1 MNFFQSLWHRI
12 TRQELIDTLYQ
23 TINKNLQT
31 IEELNSQEQE
41 YKNTILEKEKLLKG
55 YADLMAERDEEI
67 EDLISELNT
76 FKPSQEEQTLQSF
89 WDNKY
94 NTGII
99 TYKGRY
105 LVTGEQIPVPVN
117 LLITPNDPVIIQDLK
132 DWKLYNTKE
141 DPETLIPKIYKKYFD
156 KYYKYR
162 FDKDSW
168 GKAEMWEY
176 FYEMREKSKIK
187 KEEKLPYDCDS
198 HAQALAG
205 YYIAAGVPRWRV
217 RVVVGN
223 TSIGAHSTVHAYS
236 MLDNRW
242 HHLNSTYGS
251 THKTKISS
259 YPKNTDA
266 KNPTTK
272 TGTDIIGIYGIWFSF
287 NDIGMWYDK
296 VEDIPKD
303 LQLQKQ

>member
-1 MNFFQSLWHRI
+1 MKFLKDLWARI

-41 YKNTILEKEKLLKG
+41 YKNKIRDKEQLVTYYCNEIYDK
-55 YADLMAERDEEI
+55 DAEID
-67 EDLISELNT
+67 DLITELKT
-76 FKPSQEEQTLQSF
+76 FKPSEEEQILQDF
-89 WDNKY
+89 WNNKY
-94 NTGII
+94 NTAII
-99 TYKGRY
+99 TYPGRY
-105 LVTGEQIPVPVN
+105 TPTGVKISAPVN
-117 LLITPNDPVIIQDLK
+117 LLITPNDPVIISDLK
-132 DWKLYNTKE
+132 SWNLYKTGE

-162 FDKDSW
+162 YDKDSW

-176 FYEMREKSKIK
+176 FYEMRELAKIK
-187 KEEKLPYDCDS
+187 KEDKLKFDCDS
-198 HAQALAG
+198 HAQALVG

-217 RVVVGN
+217 RVVVGD
-223 TSIGAHSTVHAYS
+223 TSIGAHSTVHVYS

-266 KNPTTK
+266 KNPETN
-272 TGTDIIGIYGIWFSF
+272 TGTDIIGIYRIWFSF
-287 NDIGMWYDK
+287 NDVGMWYDK
-296 VEDIPKD
+296 VEDIPKT
-303 LQLQKQ
+303 LQVL

>member
-1 MNFFQSLWHRI
+1 MN
-12 TRQELIDTLYQ
+12 
-23 TINKNLQT
+23 
-31 IEELNSQEQE
+31 
-41 YKNTILEKEKLLKG
+41 LLKSIWQRIL
-55 YADLMAERDEEI
+55 ALDNQPLNDRISELEALLDTEI
-67 EDLISELNT
+67 DNYNFMKEQYESMQKTKNELLEELNT

-117 LLITPNDPVIIQDLK
+117 LLITPNDPAIIQDLK

-176 FYEMREKSKIK
+176 FYEMRELSRIK

-198 HAQALAG
+198 HAQALVG

-251 THKTKISS
+251 THKTKISN

-266 KNPTTK
+266 KNPITN
-272 TGTDIIGIYGIWFSF
+272 TGTDIIGIYRIWFSF
-287 NDIGMWYDK
+287 NDVGMWYDK
-296 VEDIPKD
+296 VEDIPKE
-303 LQLQKQ
+303 LQVTNAK